1 RYRRN
6 GLMFEMYFDS
16 LDVNTYVQSAS
27 YPLVALI
34 SDISGH
40 AGLWLGISVISLV
53 EIVSLMCMCCKI
65 CFGRKKIPAEN
76 ETAMVG

>member
-1 RYRRN
+1 YGSCEYANTNFQNAAACIKWYRRN

-34 SDISGH
+34 TDISGH
-40 AGLWLGISVISLV
+40 AGLWLGIS
-53 EIVSLMCMCCKI
+53 
-65 CFGRKKIPAEN
+65 
-76 ETAMVG
+76 